1 MPNESIKVTV
11 NRQEVKV
18 TEKMVERAKKAKE
31 DKTLEKLQEELKSLA
46 GTDLSRRE
54 LRKKEND
61 LYEKIYQAEQDARW
75 VDHVDY
81 NKETGSFI
89 VKDLKNT
96 RASGE
101 NIVFE
106 NCGKVKIKEKNVEHG
121 KYVFNNCEDAK
132 VKIKHG
138 AASIIANGSDD
149 ENVKNSVTVKTKD
162 AVTNVELNNIKG
174 GSVKTGTKSD
184 TILTKNCEG
193 LSIKSGAGND
203 KITDDNS
210 YNLFIKPGSGED
222 KVSLNG
228 TKHVDVNLHET
239 AGPFQAF
246 PKEDELSLQSVNGF
260 FIKGS
265 GDKIN
270 TTKTKTLVS
279 KDNTVKQGST
289 LEGKEVKV
297 ELPDEEKKEKT
308 TYEFNLSEN
317 QKLKYETMKE
327 FTTDLDA
334 LGALDVYK
342 KTEEI
347 SSNITKT
354 KIKK

>member
-1 MPNESIKVTV
+1 MPNEAIKVV
-11 NRQEVKV
+11 VGRQEVKV

-31 DKTLEKLQEELKSLA
+31 GNELGKLQDQLSGLLSNPEH
-46 GTDLSRRE
+46 LSRKE
-54 LRKKEND
+54 LREKEND
-61 LYEKIYQAEQDARW
+61 LQEKIYQAEQDAKW

-89 VKDLKNT
+89 VKDLKRT
-96 RASGE
+96 SASGE

-132 VKIKHG
+132 VKIKNG

-149 ENVKNSVTVKTKD
+149 ENVKNSVTLKTKN
-162 AVTNVELNNIKG
+162 AVTNAELNNIKG
-174 GSVKTGTKSD
+174 GFVKTGRKND

-193 LSIKSGAGND
+193 LSITTGAGND

-210 YNLFIKPGSGED
+210 SHLFIKPGSGED

-228 TKHVDVNLHET
+228 TKHVNVDLREIAHEC
-239 AGPFQAF
+239 
-246 PKEDELSLQSVNGF
+246 DELSLQNVNDF

-265 GDKIN
+265 GDNIKASKI
-270 TTKTKTLVS
+270 KTLVS

-308 TYEFNLSEN
+308 TYEFSLLEN
-317 QKLKYETMKE
+317 EDIKYETMNE
-327 FTTDLDA
+327 FTNDLDKLSA
-334 LGALDVYK
+334 TEVR
-342 KTEEI
+342 KTIAEVP
-347 SSNITKT
+347 SNITKT